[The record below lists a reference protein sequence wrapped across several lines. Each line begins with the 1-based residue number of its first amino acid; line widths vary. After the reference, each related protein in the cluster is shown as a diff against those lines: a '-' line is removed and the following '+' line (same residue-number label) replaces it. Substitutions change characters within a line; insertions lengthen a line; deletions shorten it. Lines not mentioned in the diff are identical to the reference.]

1 MKILVF
7 DTETTGLQE
16 KGASIYD
23 KSKWPYIIQLSY
35 ILYDLSNNSAL
46 IKNNYI
52 KLDKS
57 VTISQESFNIHN
69 ISREILD
76 EQGIHIVD
84 ALKEFNKYLKICD
97 LVVGHNISFD
107 KRMIFVECFRHA
119 VAQYFTHYE
128 NNEKIHKTEFCTMKN
143 TTHYCKLE
151 RLSKTNQVYIKNPK
165 LSELYLL
172 LFPNETLPTNL
183 HNSLVDVAMTL
194 RCYLKYVNNS
204 DIVEINDTLKEL
216 FLTM

>member
-16 KGASIYD
+16 RGASIYD

-35 ILYDLSNNSAL
+35 ILYDISNNSAS

-52 KLDKS
+52 KIHTS
-57 VTISQESFNIHN
+57 VAISQESFNIHN

-76 EQGIHIVD
+76 EQGINIVD
-84 ALKEFNKYLKICD
+84 ALKEFNKYLKTCD
-97 LVVGHNISFD
+97 IVVGHNISFD

-128 NNEKIHKTEFCTMKN
+128 DNKKIDKPEYCTMKN
-143 TTHYCKLE
+143 TAHYCKLE
-151 RLSKTNQVYIKNPK
+151 RLSKTNELYIKNPK
-165 LSELYLL
+165 LSELYLI

-183 HNSLVDVAMTL
+183 HNSLVDVAITL